1 MAILR
6 SKEIWEMEIEDIEEK
21 LVELKAELA
30 KNVSKSAAAGVNE
43 NPGKIRELK
52 RTIVSIN
59 KNRASSCSQL
69 HSKNRKSNSFEK
81 VYFCFGVKALVNDK
95 FN

>member
-6 SKEIWEMEIEDIEEK
+6 SKEIWDMEVDEIQDK
-21 LVELKAELA
+21 LVELRAELS

-52 RTIVSIN
+52 RTIARELDDKDDEILAQ
-59 KNRASSCSQL
+59 KNRFL
-69 HSKNRKSNSFEK
+69 K
-81 VYFCFGVKALVNDK
+81 KALRVTK
-95 FN
+95 EQF